1 MLKSSCKLRRF
12 LPCLTALALAWA
24 GLILAGCASN
34 KELPDKLITFDFQT
48 VDPQAG
54 LPLVMPISGIQ
65 YHYITK
71 SGPNEVDLDGVQIVN
86 VQDISCLLFSFSDA
100 GLRKLA
106 RETALHQG
114 LKLFT
119 FVNGHPIGVTPITR
133 PINDGQLYVF
143 VEIPEDQLQSY
154 VKDLQD
160 SITRIKQLRK

>member
-1 MLKSSCKLRRF
+1 MLKSSCKRRCFLRF
-12 LPCLTALALAWA
+12 LAGLALAWA
-24 GLILAGCASN
+24 GLALAGCASN

-65 YHYITK
+65 YHYIPK
-71 SGPNEVDLDGVQIVN
+71 SGPNEVDLDGVQIAN
-86 VQDISCLLFSFSDA
+86 VQDISCLQFSFSDS

-106 RETALHQG
+106 RETALHEG

-119 FVNGHPIGVTPITR
+119 FVNDKPIGVTPITQ

-154 VKDLQD
+154 TKDLQD
-160 SITRIKQLRK
+160 SIDRIKQLRK